1 MTTIPNTVDSIYYD
15 GNSIPTIQ
23 TTSMSPE
30 PEPTPQPSTSSP
42 IELLQT
48 VSCTAQS
55 ELVLS
60 NFVDYTKYYKYVL
73 EFKNITFTE
82 QAARLQVI
90 YGYKNEGQQ
99 IWSTSSAEYYDNTD
113 DFIGATVRSNSNLGT
128 KGFFGIGNDNSS
140 YRYAN
145 SPLTG
150 KFEIYFNENTTTAI
164 QGSCDLLYIRNT
176 GGSIS
181 VAWSRSSL
189 YFLNSIHKNIDS
201 LKIFTN
207 TGTLSIE
214 SLKIYGYKI

>member
-15 GNSIPTIQ
+15 GNTIPTIQ

-30 PEPTPQPSTSSP
+30 PEPTPQPTTSSP

-48 VSCTAQS
+48 VSCTDQS
-55 ELVLS
+55 ELILS

-73 EFKNITFTE
+73 EFKNITFSELT
-82 QAARLQVI
+82 ARLQLN
-90 YGYKNEGQQ
+90 YGYKIEGEQT
-99 IWSTSSAEYYDNTD
+99 WATSAAEYYDNCD
-113 DFIGATVRSNSNLGT
+113 DFLGATVRSNSNLGT
-128 KGFFGIGNDNSS
+128 KGYFAIGNDNSS

-150 KFEIYFNENTTTAI
+150 KFEIYFNENTTTPI
-164 QGSCDLLYIRNT
+164 QGSCDLLYIRDT
-176 GGSIS
+176 GGTIS

-201 LKIFTN
+201 IRIFTN

-214 SLKIYGYKI
+214 FLKIYGYKI